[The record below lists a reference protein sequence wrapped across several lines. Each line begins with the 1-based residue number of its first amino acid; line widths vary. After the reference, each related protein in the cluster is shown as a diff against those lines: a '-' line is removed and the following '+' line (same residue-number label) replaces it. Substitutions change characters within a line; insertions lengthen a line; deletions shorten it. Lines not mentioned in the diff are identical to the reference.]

1 MTESTTEQATTVAED
16 TASEAPA
23 ATVDSAPG
31 EVAAAA
37 EGDAAATHAEPPTEA
52 PKKRRSRR
60 KAKAEAAPEPTG
72 PTVAEL
78 AAQLDAQAKALEENT
93 AQTGRLKAQLRE
105 AAIDKL
111 GILPHYRSDV
121 PDFDVTTAEG
131 KVALQKWAQA
141 RPEIRAT
148 QPAASQPTIHAEQ
161 SLKDLKSPH
170 LVNAD
175 WFRKALAEA

>member
-1 MTESTTEQATTVAED
+1 MTESTTGAESATTSTPTE
-16 TASEAPA
+16 
-23 ATVDSAPG
+23 SAVGEPG
-31 EVAAAA
+31 EGAAAA
-37 EGDAAATHAEPPTEA
+37 EGVAAAPAAEEVSEKPA
-52 PKKRRSRR
+52 PKKRRTRR
-60 KAKAEAAPEPTG
+60 KAKAAEAAPEIPTG
-72 PTVAEL
+72 PTVEEL
-78 AAQLDAQAKALEENT
+78 AAQLDAQAKALEENA
-93 AQTGRLKAQLRE
+93 AQTGRLKMQLRE

-111 GILPHYRSDV
+111 GILPHYRADV

-148 QPAASQPTIHAEQ
+148 QPAASQPTVQAEQ
-161 SLKDLKSPH
+161 ALKDLRSPH